1 MQFQGFKPE
10 AMQRI
15 AGTMGYN
22 GDMSKFGN
30 FLNEN
35 PNAKKQMNMF
45 NQKAVSM
52 MNGGLATRNYHT
64 GGVAGHVHGPDNPDP
79 DATTTQ
85 MLNLGQTPAYTGEEV
100 AVKPVIEQIQQLDNE
115 GNPVYKQVQSVDSN
129 NDPVFIN
136 DPNNPGEKIPK
147 METSTTEF
155 EMIDKPQTTVPQIKA
170 DMIDRTT
177 GQKQKTDPE
186 TGFPLFEADGITPIM
201 ESVVPEGG
209 LATASGTVFK
219 QDQAIDS
226 GTGSLKTQAKDAQG
240 NPLFEADGVTPKME
254 DAGIKA
260 RQTLA
265 QAGKPKLDSAGN
277 PVLDAEGNPVMEG
290 AQVIDERQLDAE
302 GNPIISTADTAL
314 TGGRVEQALKGGPR
328 DMDDPRNIEAL
339 KTIRKPFEDKQVELK
354 AAFENLS
361 AFGILQE
368 NKRVTAQKR
377 NELARLRPTDSG
389 YDANKKRFLEQIRE
403 LQESQQESVRILENS
418 PEKAALDKNTE
429 AAQAEI
435 DKFLGGNEGVT
446 AAVGTLSEDA
456 KVKAQEGTTSKTS
469 FDGEAMLAKVDKS
482 ILPPGI
488 KYNAETGNFDYQQ
501 PDDMP
506 RPRPG
511 EPLPEQTFST
521 ISLTPQEV
529 ATKAGMPKIEL
540 DEFTT
545 EGSLARTLGVDEKF
559 IQEVV
564 AGTRTVTDEEIA
576 AAAKRSGT
584 PAADILSMI
593 DVTKAKA
600 AKFEGDTPEVTA
612 VTEYTD
618 LDAEAASREVQAN
631 ELAKAEGIGLDA
643 EQAGTVSSEYAST
656 LEAAKGKV
664 AAGEIVETADYYNLP
679 ATDIAEIKTTSVQ
692 DAAKSSE
699 YTSADAAKSGYESDV
714 SGVQGRVG
722 ANELANANDI
732 LATAKAVEATAA
744 TMNALDAAS
753 MAVAVQGSLAQT
765 SLATP
770 QTGVVETKATMQ
782 GQMTS
787 LMQQFDNGTPA
798 WAAGAMR
805 AANAAMAARGMGG
818 SSMAASAI
826 VQATMESAIPIA
838 QADAQTF
845 AQMSMT
851 NLNNRQQVSLANAA
865 ASQNMELAN
874 LNNLQQSMLQNSSNN
889 FARQSA
895 NLSNSQGVVL
905 ANAQFKSA
913 LQGKTIDVKT
923 QTSLTNAARY
933 AESNN
938 INLSNSQQAIL
949 QRSSENLTVE
959 TANLSSESSTALAN
973 LQVRA
978 ALVGQELTNEQQSA
992 MLQSSQDFEGAKF
1005 DASAK
1010 QQAFLQDAQA
1020 TAALEGKSMDIR
1032 QQTLLF
1038 NASRIAEVND
1048 INLTN
1053 EQAVALQKSA
1063 ENMQVELAN
1072 LSNEQQTSLANAQL
1086 RASLQG
1092 KVLDNKQQVAILNAA
1107 KYAEV
1112 NNINLSNEQEAFV
1125 QEFATKSAM
1134 EGKVLDNKQ
1143 QAAIFNISA
1152 ELDERKI
1159 ELDNEQKTRLFNT
1172 ANKQQMEIADV
1183 SNRQQAALA
1192 NAQIDAV
1199 LEGKEL
1205 DNRQQVAVL
1214 EAEKY
1219 AEAANMTF
1227 TAEQKTALHN
1237 SELMKTIG
1245 LAEMSTNATIALQ
1258 NAATVAN
1265 MDMANLNNRQQAE
1278 VLNAQAFLNID
1289 MTNLN
1294 NEQQTMLFKAQ
1305 AMQQSILTDAAAE
1318 NASNQF
1324 NATSQNQSDQF
1335 FSNLKTNIDQFN
1347 TSQATAISQVNAGE
1361 ANALSKFNT
1370 EVQNQ
1375 RDQFEAS
1382 NEIVIAQ
1389 SNVVWRREIA
1399 TADTAAVNRA
1409 NEINATNVMDM
1420 SNQAYANL
1428 WQEHGDLMEWAWSSA
1443 DNQLD
1448 RQNAITLSHM
1458 SRNETMDAL
1467 ELKQANAA
1475 SSAMSSFVTKALL
1488 GSLGIDFGFE

>member
-1 MQFQGFKPE
+1 MTMQFQGFKPE

-15 AGTMGYN
+15 ANTMGYS
-22 GDMSKFGN
+22 GDMSKFGD
-30 FLNEN
+30 FLNQD
-35 PNAKKQMNMF
+35 PKAKKQMDVY

-52 MNGGLATRNYHT
+52 MRGGLATRNYHA
-64 GGVAGHVHGPDNPDP
+64 GGTVGLKPDGTYATHSHVDE
-79 DATTTQ
+79 
-85 MLNLGQTPAYTGEEV
+85 LLE
-100 AVKPVIEQIQQLDNE
+100 
-115 GNPVYKQVQSVDSN
+115 
-129 NDPVFIN
+129 
-136 DPNNPGEKIPK
+136 NNPSGAAAIENVNTLNEEFNTEPPS
-147 METSTTEF
+147 ETY
-155 EMIDKPQTTVPQIKA
+155 MPQIKK
-170 DMIDRTT
+170 DTVDRLS
-177 GQKQKTDPE
+177 GQKQKTNAE
-186 TGFPLFEADGITPIM
+186 GVPLFEEDGVTPIM
-201 ESVVPEGG
+201 EDIVPEAAK
-209 LATASGTVFK
+209 ATATGTTFD
-219 QDQAIDS
+219 QNQAIDPT
-226 GTGSLKTQAKDAQG
+226 TGSLASFRRPTAK
-240 NPLFEADGVTPKME
+240 EASNIFTRMIADYGAGDTDVGTPIERNDSSFDIDGDGVTKSSTDGMI
-254 DAGIKA
+254 IKA
-260 RQTLA
+260 Y
-265 QAGKPKLDSAGN
+265 S
-277 PVLDAEGNPVMEG
+277 EG
-290 AQVIDERQLDAE
+290 ASAEALLGLLGENSTIKTASELEEKLNKLIKEDRERSAKQTTGTATGATVSDERKLDAE
-302 GNPIISTADTAL
+302 GNPIVATVDTSL
-314 TGGRVEQALKGGPR
+314 TSGQVG
-328 DMDDPRNIEAL
+328 EAL
-339 KTIRKPFEDKQVELK
+339 EGG
-354 AAFENLS
+354 
-361 AFGILQE
+361 GI
-368 NKRVTAQKR
+368 
-377 NELARLRPTDSG
+377 D
-389 YDANKKRFLEQIRE
+389 
-403 LQESQQESVRILENS
+403 
-418 PEKAALDKNTE
+418 
-429 AAQAEI
+429 AQAMLNSVTDFKNQYNPEGIIPKWDAEI
-435 DKFLGGNEGVT
+435 GKFVIPQGKEGRDPLGMPLLPRPRQEFTPDEFAERFNADVVKTTGVS
-446 AAVGTLSEDA
+446 AAKGTLSEDA
-456 KVKAQEGTTSKTS
+456 KVKAQEGTTSKTT

-482 ILPPGI
+482 KLPERMAGI
-488 KYNAETGNFDYQQ
+488 KYNADTGNFDYN
-501 PDDMP
+501 DID
-506 RPRPG
+506 G
-511 EPLPEQTFST
+511 TTL
-521 ISLTPQEV
+521 SLTPQEL
-529 ATKAGMPKIEL
+529 ATEAGMPKIEL

-564 AGTRTVTDEEIA
+564 AGTRTVTDEEKA
-576 AAAKRSGT
+576 EAAKRTGT
-584 PAADILSMI
+584 PKADIISMI
-593 DVTKAKA
+593 DVAKAKA
-600 AKFEGDTPEVTA
+600 AKFEGDTPEVKA
-612 VTEYTD
+612 VTEYD
-618 LDAEAASREVQAN
+618 ELEADAASREVQKN
-631 ELAKAEGIGLDA
+631 ELAKVEGIGLDP
-643 EQAGTVSSEYAST
+643 EQAGTVASDYTST
-656 LEAAKGKV
+656 LEGAKGTV
-664 AAGEIVETADYYNLP
+664 GEGEIVKTEAYYNLP
-679 ATDIAEIKTTSVQ
+679 PTDIAEIAETSVQ
-692 DAAKSSE
+692 NAAKSSE
-699 YTSADAAKSGYESDV
+699 YTTADTARSDYQSDV
-714 SGVQGRVG
+714 KGVQGKVG

-744 TMNALDAAS
+744 TMNALDEAS
-753 MAVAVQGSLAQT
+753 MAVAVQGSLAQA
-765 SLATP
+765 SLATAAS
-770 QTGVVETKATMQ
+770 GVVQTKATMQ
-782 GQMTS
+782 GQMSS

-805 AANAAMAARGMGG
+805 AANAAMAARGLGA
-818 SSMAASAI
+818 SSMAAAAI

-845 AQMSMT
+845 AQMDMA

-865 ASQNMELAN
+865 ASQNMELSN
-874 LNNLQQSMLQNSSNN
+874 LNNLQQAMLQNSSNN

-895 NLSNSQGVVL
+895 NLSNAQGVVL

-959 TANLSSESSTALAN
+959 TANLSNESSTALAN

-978 ALVGQELTNEQQSA
+978 ALIGQELTNEQQTA
-992 MLQSSQDFEGAKF
+992 MLQSSQDFEGAQF

-1020 TAALEGKSMDIR
+1020 TAALEGRSMDLR
-1032 QQTLLF
+1032 QQTQLF

-1048 INLTN
+1048 INLSN
-1053 EQAVALQKSA
+1053 EQAAALQKSA

-1112 NNINLSNEQEAFV
+1112 NNINLSNKQEAFV

-1152 ELDERKI
+1152 QIEERKI
-1159 ELDNEQKTRLFNT
+1159 ELDNEQQTRLFNT

-1199 LEGKEL
+1199 LQGKEL

-1227 TAEQKTALHN
+1227 TAEQNAQLHN

-1258 NAATVAN
+1258 NAATVAG

-1289 MTNLN
+1289 MTNLS
-1294 NEQQTMLFKAQ
+1294 NEQQTILFKAQ
-1305 AMQQSILTDAAAE
+1305 AMQQSILTDASAE
-1318 NASNQF
+1318 NASKQF

-1335 FSNLKTNIDQFN
+1335 FSNLKTNISQFN
-1347 TSQATAISQVNAGE
+1347 TAQSNAMEQFNAGE

-1399 TADTAAVNRA
+1399 TAATAAVNRA
-1409 NEINATNVMDM
+1409 NEINAANVMDM

-1458 SRNETMDAL
+1458 TRGTKLAL
-1467 ELKQANAA
+1467 EEQSAA
-1475 SSAMSSFVTKALL
+1475 SAASAAMGSFVTKALL
-1488 GSLGIDFGFE
+1488 SGLGINFG

>member
-22 GDMSKFGN
+22 GDMSKFDN
-30 FLNEN
+30 YLNKN
-35 PNAKKQMNMF
+35 PSAKMQMDMYNK
-45 NQKAVSM
+45 KAVDM
-52 MNGGLATRNYHT
+52 MNGGMVRQNFVH
-64 GGVAGHVHGPDNPDP
+64 GGVPHSTENLD
-79 DATTTQ
+79 
-85 MLNLGQTPAYTGEEV
+85 LGQTSAYTGVEV
-100 AVKPVIEQIQQLDNE
+100 PVAPVIEQVQKLDADK
-115 GNPVYKQVQSVDSN
+115 NPVYKQVQSKDSEGEL
-129 NDPVFIN
+129 VFID
-136 DPNNPGEKIPK
+136 DPDNPGEKIPK
-147 METSTTEF
+147 METSATEF
-155 EMIDKPQTTVPQIKA
+155 EMVDPPEITIPELKK
-170 DMIDRTT
+170 DMLDRAA
-177 GQKQKTDPE
+177 GQKQKTDAD
-186 TGFPLFEADGITPIM
+186 GVPLFEVDSEGQSTGVPIM
-201 ESVVPEGG
+201 ESVVPEAG
-209 LATASGTVFK
+209 LAKASGTVFNEN
-219 QDQAIDS
+219 QAIDPS
-226 GTGSLKTQAKDAQG
+226 TGSLRVQAKDENG
-240 NPLFEADGVTPKME
+240 NPLFKADADGNLTV
-254 DAGIKA
+254 
-260 RQTLA
+260 
-265 QAGKPKLDSAGN
+265 
-277 PVLDAEGNPVMEG
+277 PVMEVTG
-290 AQVIDERQLDAE
+290 PIAS
-302 GNPIISTADTAL
+302 GNTGTA
-314 TGGRVEQALKGGPR
+314 GK
-328 DMDDPRNIEAL
+328 
-339 KTIRKPFEDKQVELK
+339 
-354 AAFENLS
+354 
-361 AFGILQE
+361 
-368 NKRVTAQKR
+368 
-377 NELARLRPTDSG
+377 
-389 YDANKKRFLEQIRE
+389 
-403 LQESQQESVRILENS
+403 
-418 PEKAALDKNTE
+418 
-429 AAQAEI
+429 AQAESGRLSDLPVNFRQEKDVVASDLNSAGAKNI
-435 DKFLGGNEGVT
+435 LATNQNGTIRAGTDGTYRFVTPVTYENNQTGETTKTFTNKEEALEYIKSMRGVIRGQEGEIATVTTSRTKDAAQTELDKVNE
-446 AAVGTLSEDA
+446 AEGTLSDDA
-456 KVKAQEGTTSKTS
+456 KVKAQQGSTSKSS
-469 FDGEAMLAKVDKS
+469 FDGEAMLAKVDKDK
-482 ILPPGI
+482 LPPDI
-488 KYNAETGNFDYQQ
+488 KYNAVTGNFEFQKQ
-501 PDDMP
+501 DDEII
-506 RPRPG
+506 G
-511 EPLPEQTFST
+511 EDGKKLPPTYST

-529 ATKAGMPKIEL
+529 ATEVEMPLIEL
-540 DEFTT
+540 DEFTS
-545 EGSLARTLGVDEKF
+545 EGSLAKTLGVDEKF
-559 IQEVV
+559 IQEVI
-564 AGTRTVTDEEIA
+564 AGTRTVTDEEVA
-576 AAAKRSGT
+576 EAAKRSGT
-584 PAADILSMI
+584 PAADILKMI

-612 VTEYTD
+612 ITDYTE
-618 LDAEAASREVQAN
+618 LDAKDASREVQTN
-631 ELAKAEGIGLDA
+631 ELAKAEGLGLDP
-643 EQAGTVSSEYAST
+643 EQASNASSNYVSD
-656 LEAAKGKV
+656 LEAAKGSV
-664 AAGEIVETADYYNLP
+664 GEGEIVKTESYYNLP
-679 ATDIAEIKTTSVQ
+679 ATDIAEIKTGSVEN
-692 DAAKSSE
+692 AAKSSE
-699 YTSADAAKSGYESDV
+699 YTTADTAKSNYESDV
-714 SGVQGRVG
+714 EGVQGKVG

-744 TMNALDAAS
+744 TMNALDEAS
-753 MAVAVQGSLAQT
+753 MAVAVQGSLAQA

-770 QTGVVETKATMQ
+770 QSGVVQTKATMQ
-782 GQMTS
+782 GQMSS

-805 AANAAMAARGMGG
+805 AANAAMAARGLGG

-845 AQMSMT
+845 AQMDMA

-874 LNNLQQSMLQNSSNN
+874 LNNLQQAMLQNSSNN

-895 NLSNSQGVVL
+895 NLSNAQGVVL

-923 QTSLTNAARY
+923 QTALTNAARY

-949 QRSSENLTVE
+949 QRSSENLTIE
-959 TANLSSESSTALAN
+959 TSNLSSESSTALAN

-978 ALVGQELTNEQQSA
+978 ALVGQELTNEQQAA
-992 MLQSSQDFEGAKF
+992 MLQSSQDFQGAEF

-1020 TAALEGKSMDIR
+1020 TAALEGRSMDIR

-1048 INLTN
+1048 VNLTN

-1112 NNINLSNEQEAFV
+1112 NNINLSNKQEAFV

-1219 AEAANMTF
+1219 AEAANITF
-1227 TAEQKTALHN
+1227 TAEQNTQLHN

-1245 LAEMSTNATIALQ
+1245 LSEMSTNATIALQ
-1258 NAATVAN
+1258 NAATVAG

-1289 MTNLN
+1289 MTNLS
-1294 NEQQTMLFKAQ
+1294 NEQQVILFKAQ
-1305 AMQQSILTDAAAE
+1305 SMQQSILTDASAE
-1318 NASNQF
+1318 NASKQF

-1335 FSNLKTNIDQFN
+1335 FSNLKTNINQFN
-1347 TSQATAISQVNAGE
+1347 TAQSNAMSQFNAGE
-1361 ANALSKFNT
+1361 SNALSKFNT
-1370 EVQNQ
+1370 EIENQ

-1399 TADTAAVNRA
+1399 TAGTAAVNRA

-1458 SRNETMDAL
+1458 TGTSKMNEL
-1467 ELKQANAA
+1467 ELSQANAA

-1488 GSLGIDFGFE
+1488 SGLGIDFGIG